1 MYYKRVNKNNNKEMF
16 DFLRKHFRYYT
27 LNNWNGLKSI
37 ANNVKIY
44 NIDEFKGI
52 KDKVLQVLEQDN
64 YNSIKDEIKVWEFE
78 QAHCWNVGVNGRN
91 GGYLVLYNNDNYCS
105 VLDDYIENNDNYED
119 FLQDIKNSSYGAI
132 KNYHYR
138 LVQQVEIV
146 QMFDKLCDKLV
157 QTCLYLVDM
166 QNIKESKESE

>member
-1 MYYKRVNKNNNKEMF
+1 MKMLDCEKLNKIKNQFEYGTLMYYECSLMEM
-16 DFLRKHFRYYT
+16 
-27 LNNWNGLKSI
+27 
-37 ANNVKIY
+37 
-44 NIDEFKGI
+44 IDS
-52 KDKVLQVLEQDN
+52 V
-64 YNSIKDEIKVWEFE
+64 Y
-78 QAHCWNVGVNGRN
+78 C
-91 GGYLVLYNNDNYCS
+91 YNNYGKNYDKYLSNKYITSYYLDDNYCS

-119 FLQDIKNSSYGAI
+119 FLQDIKNSSYSTI

-166 QNIKESKESE
+166 QNIKESD

>member
-16 DFLRKHFRYYT
+16 NFLKTHCRYYT
-27 LNNWNGLKSI
+27 LNSWNVEKSI

-52 KDKVLQVLEQDN
+52 EGKILQVLEQDN
-64 YNSIKDEIKVWEFE
+64 YNSINDEINAWEFE
-78 QAHCWNVGVNGRN
+78 QCHCWKVGFNGRSD
-91 GGYLVLYNNDNYCS
+91 GYLVLYNNDNYCS
-105 VLDDYIENNDNYED
+105 VLDDYIENNNNYED
-119 FLQDIKNSSYGAI
+119 FLQDIKNSGYSAI

-138 LVQQVEIV
+138 LVQQVKMV

-157 QTCLYLVDM
+157 QICLYLVDM
-166 QNIKESKESE
+166 QNIRESE

>member
-16 DFLRKHFRYYT
+16 NFLKTHYRYYT
-27 LNNWNGLKSI
+27 LNNLNGEKSI
-37 ANNVKIY
+37 ANNVKVY

-52 KDKVLQVLEQDN
+52 EDKILQVLEQDN
-64 YNSIKDEIKVWEFE
+64 YNSINDEIKAWEFE
-78 QAHCWNVGVNGRN
+78 QGNCLKVGFNGRS

-105 VLDDYIENNDNYED
+105 VLDDYIENNNNYED
-119 FLQDIKNSSYGAI
+119 FLQDIKNSDYGTI

-138 LVQQVEIV
+138 LVQQVEMV

-157 QTCLYLVDM
+157 QICLYLVDM
-166 QNIKESKESE
+166 QNIRESE